1 MGMNLEVESPKT
13 GETLSA
19 YCKWKDINPDGH
31 PIFVVKRTKD
41 YSDCNAILDFGL
53 RDTKIVF
60 PELPELELDGLK
72 DEEKEALQTNRDAI
86 IADREAQQTALKE
99 QFDTAFNIYMNKIKT
114 AAYECQKQ
122 FNYYLNDELKTPQD
136 FTDVFEVAEP
146 ITTK

>member
-1 MGMNLEVESPKT
+1 MGLNLEVKSPET
-13 GETLSA
+13 GEPLA
-19 YCKWKDINPDGH
+19 VYCKWKDINPDGH

-60 PELPELELDGLK
+60 EKLPELELDGLK

-136 FTDVFEVAEP
+136 FTDVFET
-146 ITTK
+146 ITKG